1 MVPGAVIGFILA
13 YAAFL
18 ASSFREPD
26 PFLATGCPIAITQSA
41 GFDLWTG
48 LPHGKVYERDCPS
61 GPTEIHDPVPAD
73 MQGRRAV
80 SLPDAFPVTFGVRP
94 SCQHRDLCAEAS
106 TPRLP
111 TCFRCPRVSEA

>member
-1 MVPGAVIGFILA
+1 MVAAVVTGAVIGLILA

-18 ASSFREPD
+18 VSSFREPD

-48 LPHGKVYERDCPS
+48 LPHGKVYERDCPG

-80 SLPDAFPVTFGVRP
+80 SLPDAFPVTFAFGLLVSGAISVLRHRRRSRP
-94 SCQHRDLCAEAS
+94 ALGAHR
-106 TPRLP
+106 
-111 TCFRCPRVSEA
+111 